1 MDRRSFFAA
10 GATAA
15 AVGTTGITVARAT
28 GLPASSGG
36 MSILDFGAVGDGV
49 TDDSAAFNAALKAA
63 ASYGRA
69 IFVPGLTYAIARP
82 IVFSS
87 TQDAARSWGL
97 RCDGATL
104 VSRLAGGADVV
115 TLIANNTVRYFRLT
129 GGLSI
134 VGSGQDGNGLRL
146 FAPGGTPCLYN
157 MLIEGLSVERVGG
170 HGLLFEGNV
179 FEGTVQN
186 SYFQDCGGNGA
197 TFAHSCGGVVSAI
210 NVNGCYFSQN
220 GGHGLAATN
229 FDGEYGGTTDVRVHG
244 GYCRD
249 NHGYGFYYNNGTGA
263 GAIEQVGFENNCRGL
278 APGDPNGA
286 HVYGLSSMYLR
297 NCSGHNMHGGA
308 TYLLRGWFSGLT
320 VLEGCAQSAAG
331 AAAATGA
338 TRLVQINGNAQGHVR
353 MRNCNGGID
362 VAPGSACS
370 WAAESSAGPT
380 PRGMLS
386 YASALASA

>member
-229 FDGEYGGTTDVRVHG
+229 FDGEYGGATDVRVHG

-263 GAIEQVGFENNCRGL
+263 GGIEQVGFENNCRGL

-338 TRLVQINGNAQGHVR
+338 TRLVQVNGNAQGHVR

-386 YASALASA
+386 YTSALASA

>member
-1 MDRRSFFAA
+1 VDRRSFFAA

-36 MSILDFGAVGDGV
+36 MSIVDFGAVGDGV
-49 TDDSAAFNAALKAA
+49 TDDSAAFNAALKQA
-63 ASYGRA
+63 ASYGRV

-104 VSRLAGGADVV
+104 VSRLAGSADVV

>member
-36 MSILDFGAVGDGV
+36 MSIVDFGAVGDGV
-49 TDDSAAFNAALKAA
+49 TDDSAAFNAALKQA
-63 ASYGRA
+63 ASYGRV

-104 VSRLAGGADVV
+104 VSRLAGSADVV